1 MTDAPSSPGHKHG
14 RHTIRLVSGAY
25 FDAFDT
31 SPESV
36 ARVTAA
42 DVIAGLRGA
51 VRWRGQ
57 TGERVTVARHT
68 VAVVQLVAAHPR
80 GCTYGQHPATVH
92 ALLHDAAEAFLG
104 DVPTPQKR
112 HPAFAAYRE
121 AEDALQEA
129 LSRRFG
135 VEPECNPDVVAAIAD
150 ADLAA
155 MIVEARV
162 HHDVDPL
169 REWGVPASAWVH
181 EAVAAGGV
189 AWGKDVQW
197 AYSASG
203 RLIAGFL
210 TREFAALPNP

>member
-1 MTDAPSSPGHKHG
+1 MRTGAHVHG
-14 RHTIRLVSGAY
+14 RHAIRLRSGAY

-36 ARVTAA
+36 ARVTAD

-57 TGERVTVARHT
+57 TTERVTVARHT
-68 VAVVQLVAAHPR
+68 VAVMQLVACHPGRYADAQHLAAH
-80 GCTYGQHPATVH
+80 H

-104 DVPTPQKR
+104 DVPTPHKR

-121 AEDALQEA
+121 AEDALHAA

-135 VEPECNPDVVAAIAD
+135 VEPTTDPMALAAIAD
-150 ADLAA
+150 ADLAS
-155 MIVEARV
+155 MVVEARL

-181 EAVAAGGV
+181 AAVASGGV
-189 AWGKDVQW
+189 AWGKDVTW

-203 RLIAGFL
+203 RLIASYL
-210 TREFAALPNP
+210 HREFARLPNP